1 MLTKVRALLSGARWF
16 PTQAPWPW
24 EPALSTSEGRVCA
37 LRGRGA
43 AVRHGAAPPGCLK
56 LRQAR
61 RGCLK

>member
-1 MLTKVRALLSGARWF
+1 MRPKVRALLSGARWF

-24 EPALSTSEGRVCA
+24 EPALRTSE
-37 LRGRGA
+37 GRGA

-61 RGCLK
+61 WGCLK